1 MRLLITGALAA
12 AFAAAVAL
20 PVAALAQGSTVAA
33 GAATPADAEA
43 AGKFVDD
50 LADRVF
56 AVLRESGSKADV
68 RAKFR
73 TMLRDNF
80 AVEDAGNRLIR
91 RYRSQIT
98 PAQLAAYQAAL
109 PTYIINIYA
118 DRLYNY
124 ENADVKIVR
133 SAPHGSN
140 GAVDVYSRVTVT
152 GKQPFD
158 VIWAIQK
165 TSAGKFLINNVSVS
179 GVNLALT
186 QEADFSSYIAK
197 NGFDALVNFM
207 KTANARPAA

>member
-1 MRLLITGALAA
+1 MRLLITGAVAA
-12 AFAAAVAL
+12 AFAAAAIL
-20 PVAALAQGSTVAA
+20 PAAAHAQGTAAA

-43 AGKFVDD
+43 AGKFVDE

-56 AVLRESGSKADV
+56 AVLRETGSKSEV

-98 PAQLAAYQAAL
+98 PAQLSAYQAAL

-133 SAPHGSN
+133 SVPHGSN
-140 GAVDVYSRVTVT
+140 GAVDVYSRVTVS

-165 TSAGKFLINNVSVS
+165 TPAGKFLINNVSVS